1 MWRKR
6 IVSCFF
12 HTHKHLRMAAK
23 GNRESVSFPSSS
35 SSSSSGGKTQAV
47 VRIWFRDVDLIKFKT
62 IVVTN
67 TTSVFGMRSDLIR
80 KSMKGLTEAEKELC
94 MDKLLNFQVYVQHP
108 NKNEELIT
116 DETLWKYIVSK
127 QQDQHFI
134 FKPLQPED
142 VAQIQ
147 RMKSARPKFGQAADA
162 LEMDCSGPVF
172 AMPLD
177 VIMLDQ
183 GKGYIPFVVQK
194 SLEFLEKH
202 CSLFFLDV
210 FSLNIL
216 SSSYRGSL
224 HSIRKC
230 CCCSRI
236 N

>member
-1 MWRKR
+1 
-6 IVSCFF
+6 
-12 HTHKHLRMAAK
+12 MAAK
-23 GNRESVSFPSSS
+23 GNRDSVSFPSSS
-35 SSSSSGGKTQAV
+35 SSSSSGKAQAV

-108 NKNEELIT
+108 NKSEELIT
-116 DETLWKYIVSK
+116 DETLWKYITSK

-147 RMKSARPKFGQAADA
+147 RMKSAPPKFGQTADA
-162 LEMDCSGPVF
+162 MEMDCSGPVF
-172 AMPLD
+172 SMPLD

-194 SLEFLEKH
+194 SLEFLEKY
-202 CSLFFLDV
+202 CEYL
-210 FSLNIL
+210 
-216 SSSYRGSL
+216 
-224 HSIRKC
+224 
-230 CCCSRI
+230 
-236 N
+236 